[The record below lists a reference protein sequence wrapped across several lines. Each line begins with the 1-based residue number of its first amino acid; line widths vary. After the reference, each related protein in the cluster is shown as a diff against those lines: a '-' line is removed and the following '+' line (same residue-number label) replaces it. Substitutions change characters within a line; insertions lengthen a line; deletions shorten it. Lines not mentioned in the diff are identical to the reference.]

1 MFKNFSLSYFNFIAM
16 VIIAILFSFDAF
28 SKVSDGELRQINKR
42 FINTHHPECNLL
54 WKKGSFSKFK
64 NSVGDMMVCSTRVVS
79 SMDSNLNKIYKKVM
93 KRYEHFPKK
102 KNRIKNA
109 QRKWIKYRDKKC
121 TFVDN
126 VDESGFANPSCHAKQ
141 IALSIW
147 YLKRLNS
154 IQFDRQ
160 GFPLINS
167 VIKEYSQRLTNS

>member
-1 MFKNFSLSYFNFIAM
+1 MFKNYPLSLFNLFLM
-16 VIIAILFSFDAF
+16 TIIALLFSFDVF

-79 SMDSNLNKIYKKVM
+79 SMDNNLNKIYKKVM

-102 KNRIKNA
+102 KNRIRNA

-126 VDESGFANPSCHAKQ
+126 VDESGFGIPSCHAQQ